1 MNVTLKHALGRPTI
15 VDPTISYSVWWFA
28 LFELLLLSSVLSLV
42 SICSSLITP
51 SRRLLLFLLQTI
63 FINVYAK
70 KLKWTRRFRDS
81 ALRLFYSVN
90 LKFFLKR
97 IFLNNFDRNLISKN
111 RRINFFIFPHFLEL
125 INLWRKI
132 FLEKRSLERIGK
144 NIFSMTFLLHNWE
157 EASSSSRRRRRI
169 RVSLVY
175 NMLLICLKKCPY
187 NFYLKW
193 DWKER
198 EIKRHRIRGPI
209 LTTRYYYY

>member
-1 MNVTLKHALGRPTI
+1 MNVTLKHALGRPAI

-125 INLWRKI
+125 INLWRNI

-175 NMLLICLKKCPY
+175 NMLLICLKKMSLQ
-187 NFYLKW
+187 FLLEMRL
-193 DWKER
+193 ER
-198 EIKRHRIRGPI
+198 ERDKAASNKG
-209 LTTRYYYY
+209 TNTNY

>member
-1 MNVTLKHALGRPTI
+1 MNVTLKHALGRPAI

-28 LFELLLLSSVLSLV
+28 LFEHLLLSSVLSLV

-90 LKFFLKR
+90 LKFFWKESFSTTSTEILFLKIDESTFSSFP
-97 IFLNNFDRNLISKN
+97 IFWNWSICEDR
-111 RRINFFIFPHFLEL
+111 F
-125 INLWRKI
+125 

-175 NMLLICLKKCPY
+175 NMLLICLKKMSLQ
-187 NFYLKW
+187 FLLEMRL
-193 DWKER
+193 ER
-198 EIKRHRIRGPI
+198 ERDKAASNKG
-209 LTTRYYYY
+209 TNTNY